1 MSDDHASPPD
11 EDVIFSIRN
20 LSVGYGAGKRGVRV
34 IDGLDMS
41 IARGEVLCLVGESGS
56 GKSTLGKAI
65 LRLIPSDSSGLV
77 FDGTDLS
84 QIRGQQ
90 LRRLRSRMQIIF
102 QDPYATLDPRMT
114 VRELLSEPLE
124 IHKSV
129 PKRQRAEVIE
139 RALSDVSIPSSM
151 LGSYPHELSG
161 GQRQRVGIARALI
174 LDPELVVADEIVAS
188 LDVSIQAQ
196 IINMLT
202 DLQRARQLT
211 LLFISHDLAVV
222 RQLADRVAVLY
233 SGHLV
238 EIGDRHDIYER
249 PAHPYTRALLSA
261 APIPDPRAERERKRI
276 VLQGD
281 PPSPHHRI
289 DGCRFASRCFL
300 RAELGNPEICTT
312 ASPRLEPVGS
322 AEGHRVACHFAD
334 GAKPPPALRGA
345 HGHANNN
352 DQRRMEHPGG

>member
-1 MSDDHASPPD
+1 VSEGQPSRPG
-11 EDVIFSIRN
+11 DVIFDIRD
-20 LSVGYGAGKRGVRV
+20 LSVGYGPGRHGVRV
-34 IDGLDMS
+34 IDGLDLS
-41 IARGEVLCLVGESGS
+41 ITRGEVLCLVGESGS
-56 GKSTLGKAI
+56 GKSTLGKAL
-65 LRLIPSDSSGLV
+65 LRLIPSHSSGLV

-84 QIRGQQ
+84 QIGSRQ
-90 LRRLRSRMQIIF
+90 LRRLRARMQIIF

-124 IHKSV
+124 IHGNV
-129 PKRQRAEVIE
+129 PRRQRAEVIT

-161 GQRQRVGIARALI
+161 GQRQRVAIARSLI

-233 SGHLV
+233 SGKLV
-238 EIGDRHDIYER
+238 ELGDRHDIYER
-249 PAHPYTRALLSA
+249 PAHPYTQALLSA
-261 APIPDPRAERERKRI
+261 APIPDPRAERQRKRI

-281 PPSPHHRI
+281 PPSPHQRMN
-289 DGCRFASRCFL
+289 GCRFASRCFL
-300 RAELGNPEICTT
+300 RGELGNPEACTT
-312 ASPRLEPVGS
+312 VAPPLESVGG
-322 AEGHRVACHFAD
+322 AGGHQVACHFAD
-334 GAKPPPALRGA
+334 GRQLSPTLKEVP
-345 HGHANNN
+345 GHASHH
-352 DQRRMEHPGG
+352 DQRRLEHPSG